1 MLFGLYADF
10 TFTLVNQLAMVMQ
23 LNALGNQA
31 AVSKPGRQSG
41 EMVSLLD
48 STSAGR
54 GTKLCSW
61 ARHFT
66 LIVPLHVHDK
76 FNAKSYPND
85 SNLIK

>member
-23 LNALGNQA
+23 LNALGHQA
-31 AVSKPGRQSG
+31 AVSKPGRHSG
-41 EMVSLLD
+41 
-48 STSAGR
+48 A
-54 GTKLCSW
+54 KLCSW

-66 LIVPLHVHDK
+66 LIVSLHVPDK
-76 FNAKSYPND
+76 FNAKSYPNE